1 MLYLIGLGLGEKDIS
16 LKALDALK
24 SCSKVYAEFY
34 TNRGSAEWL
43 EKIINKK
50 IVVLEREQVEGDF
63 LPEEAKNKV
72 IALLAGGDCLSATTH
87 IELFLEAR
95 KRGINVE
102 VIHAPSIFTTVA
114 ETGIQLYKLGRT
126 TTLVK
131 EKNYFPESP
140 YDVIAQNKKIGLHTL
155 VLLDVGMTI
164 LEGLK
169 ILLELENRKKQG
181 IFSKDAKVVACCRLG
196 SKDGTIK
203 YAKVSE
209 LVDYDFK
216 DRMPACIIVPGEL
229 NFKEE
234 EVLELWK
241 A

>member
-1 MLYLIGLGLGEKDIS
+1 MLYLIGLGLDEKDIS

-24 SCSKVYAEFY
+24 SCGKIYAEFY

-43 EKIINKK
+43 EKIIGKK
-50 IVVLEREQVEGDF
+50 ITVLDRANVESDF
-63 LPEEAKNKV
+63 LLKEAKNKV
-72 IALLAGGDCLSATTH
+72 IALLASGDCLSATTH

-95 KRGINVE
+95 KNKINVE
-102 VIHAPSIFTTVA
+102 VIHAPSIFTAVA

-131 EKNYFPESP
+131 EKNYFPGSP
-140 YDVIAQNKKIGLHTL
+140 YDVISQNKKIGLHTL
-155 VLLDVGMTI
+155 VLLDIGMNI
-164 LEGLK
+164 KDGLK
-169 ILLELENRKKQG
+169 ILMELESRKKQNVIG
-181 IFSKDAKVVACCRLG
+181 NSANVVACCRLG
-196 SKDGTIK
+196 SKDRTIK
-203 YAKVSE
+203 YANVKE
-209 LVDYDFK
+209 LMNHDFK

-241 A
+241 